1 MEEVVRPLKILLVDD
16 NADDTLITRRLLR
29 SAGAAAYTIKAVNSY
44 DKAADA
50 LGGDFDVCLLDYE
63 LDGHT
68 ALDLLARFDFET
80 LPGPVII
87 LTNHD
92 GQELDQTALQLGVAD
107 FLGKGELGAELL
119 NRTIR
124 YSHHQ
129 FQDQCKLRYLA
140 QHDSL
145 TGLLNRRMFVER
157 LKHWLE
163 VDGYPPELIVLFYLD
178 LDGFKNINDAWGHDV
193 GDLALRHTADC
204 LSSALRQSDLVARY
218 GGDELVAAVKYV
230 DPDSID
236 ALGHKIMHAVRQ
248 PMTVDNR
255 QMTVTCSI
263 GAALASQSNDGVEGL
278 IRLADHA
285 MLSAKQSGRDTL
297 RRYSGDIRLRSADS
311 ARLQAELRTAL
322 DQGALHMVYEP
333 QIDLHS
339 LAMTGAE
346 ALVRWNRPQ
355 SGPISPAE
363 FVPLAE
369 ESGLIRPLA
378 EFTLDVAI
386 AALAQLQG
394 DGLPAGFS
402 LAINLSTYNLLD
414 TMLPAQLESLL
425 HKHGVAAH
433 SIRLELTE
441 TALLHEQEHALK
453 QLQALHALGVSLAL
467 DDFGTGFSSL
477 SMLTTL
483 PIDTLKIDV
492 GFIARILEDPLTS
505 ALVRALLRLGN
516 DLGMN
521 VIAEGI
527 ETQPQLD
534 WLRDNGCHL
543 GQGYLIGTEESVEQL
558 DMRLR
563 GVPV

>member
-1 MEEVVRPLKILLVDD
+1 MEKVVRPLKILLVDD

-29 SAGAAAYTIKAVNSY
+29 SAGAAAYQVKVASSY
-44 DKAADA
+44 AKAADA

-107 FLGKGELGAELL
+107 FLGKSELGADLL

-129 FQDQCKLRYLA
+129 FQDHRKLRYLA

-145 TGLLNRRMFVER
+145 TGLLNRRMFIER
-157 LKHWLE
+157 LKHWLDVE
-163 VDGYPPELIVLFYLD
+163 GYPHERVALLYLD
-178 LDGFKNINDAWGHDV
+178 LDGFKNINDAWGHDA
-193 GDLALRHTADC
+193 GDVALRHTADR

-218 GGDELVAAVKYV
+218 GGDELVAAVKFV
-230 DPDSID
+230 NPDSID
-236 ALGHKIMHAVRQ
+236 ALGHKIMNAVRQ
-248 PMTVDNR
+248 PLTVEDH

-263 GAALASQSNDGVEGL
+263 GVALASQSSDGVEGL

-297 RRYSGDIRLRSADS
+297 RRYSGDIRLRSPDS
-311 ARLQAELRTAL
+311 IRLQEDLRTAL
-322 DQGALHMVYEP
+322 DQGTLHMVYEP

-346 ALVRWNRPQ
+346 ALVRWNRQ

-378 EFTLDVAI
+378 GFTLDVAM
-386 AALAQLQG
+386 AALAQLQR
-394 DGLPAGFS
+394 DGLPTGFS
-402 LAINLSTYNLLD
+402 LAINLSAFNLLD
-414 TMLPAQLESLL
+414 ATLPAQLQALL
-425 HKHGVAAH
+425 QKYGVAAH
-433 SIRLELTE
+433 LIRLELTE
-441 TALLHEQEHALK
+441 TALLHEQENALK
-453 QLQALHALGVSLAL
+453 QLNALHALGISLAL

-492 GFIARILEDPLTS
+492 SFTARVLDDPLTA
-505 ALVRALLRLGN
+505 ALVKALLRLGT
-516 DLGMN
+516 DLGMS

-534 WLRDNGCHL
+534 WLRDNGCRL
-543 GQGYLIGTEESVEQL
+543 GQGYLIGTEESATQL
-558 DMRLR
+558 GMRLH
-563 GVPV
+563 GAQI